1 MTTWQHW
8 ARAAALLDKVLSL
21 PHFRS
26 LLQHRPFPSAQTLSL
41 FYQAD
46 TFGHLGLGLN
56 GADQR
61 EVGTVIWS
69 ELAGG
74 TPNL

>member
-8 ARAAALLDKVLSL
+8 TRAAALLDKVLSL
-21 PHFRS
+21 P
-26 LLQHRPFPSAQTLSL
+26 QVPPSAQPLSL

-46 TFGHLGLGLN
+46 TFGHLSLRLN
-56 GADQR
+56 GADRR
-61 EVGTVIWS
+61 ELGTVIWS